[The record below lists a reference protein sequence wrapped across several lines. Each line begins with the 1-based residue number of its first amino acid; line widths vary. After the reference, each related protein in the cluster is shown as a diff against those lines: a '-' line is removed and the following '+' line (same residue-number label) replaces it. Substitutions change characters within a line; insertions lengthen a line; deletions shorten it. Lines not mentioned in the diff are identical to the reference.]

1 MRCKCAHM
9 LLFFT
14 VVVVPAAA
22 TAALRSATDGAVAV
36 STELGSVRG
45 ERLADG
51 TARFLGIPYAQ
62 QPVGDLRFRPAA
74 AVAPWKPTVL
84 DATTFGPACLQ
95 SDVWFVPP
103 TITNTSAEAC
113 CVVWGGWRM
122 PGGLFIRV
130 PFIPCPTYTV
140 SHLEFWQTGSS
151 HNEVSMS

>member
-1 MRCKCAHM
+1 M

-113 CVVWGGWRM
+113 CVVWGAGECQADASYVSHSY
-122 PGGLFIRV
+122 RV
-130 PFIPCPTYTV
+130 PLTPCPTLNFGRRGRHTMR
-140 SHLEFWQTGSS
+140 FQ
-151 HNEVSMS
+151 